1 MSQPR
6 VLIITHDVVGEN
18 MAGPAIRCWEFA
30 RVLSREVDVVLAT
43 PHPTSLSLRAFEV
56 VQYDIDKLETLA
68 SQSDVVVLS
77 GATLWRFPS
86 LRDILAPL
94 VVDVYDP
101 FLLESLPMLTG
112 LPSTERRRRHA
123 ETLDALTDLLTWGDF
138 FICSSEKQ
146 RDYWLGWLNALGRIN
161 PLTYDDDPTLQRLID
176 VVAFGLPEEPPE
188 HTHPVL
194 KGVWPGIEPE
204 DHLIVW
210 GGGVYNWF
218 DPLTLIRAME
228 RVSKQRD
235 DVKLFF
241 LGISHP
247 NPDVHDGEMAE
258 KAVALSQELGLH
270 ERCVFFNGWTP
281 YEERQNYLL
290 EADVGISLHFAHV
303 ETHFSFR
310 TRLLDYIWTALP
322 IIVTQGDV
330 LSALVEQYNLGWVV
344 DYESVGSVT
353 TAVLQSVESSRDDFR
368 ERFATVIPQLRWDV
382 VMRPLVEFCR
392 NPRCAPD
399 RALTRIDLQSL
410 PTLKL
415 ISQINAL
422 RREGDGRAERTSR
435 LEGALREREA
445 RIANLERKMLTKDA
459 QVTGLERQ
467 VTGLKNQVQAKDDDV
482 AQLREMLA
490 QIQQGRV
497 MRLMNG
503 INHIIKGGS
512 LK

>member
-1 MSQPR
+1 MNQPR

-30 RVLSREVDVVLAT
+30 RVLSHEAIVTLAT
-43 PHPTSLSLRAFEV
+43 PYPTSLAPQAFEV
-56 VQYDIDKLETLA
+56 VQYEPPKLEAWA

-77 GATLWRFPS
+77 GATLWRFPA
-86 LRDILAPL
+86 LRDLSAPL
-94 VVDVYDP
+94 VVDIYDP

-161 PLTYDDDPTLQRLID
+161 PLTYDDDPTLLRLID
-176 VVAFGLPEEPPE
+176 VVAFGLPHTPPE
-188 HTHPVL
+188 HTHSVL
-194 KGVWPGIEPE
+194 KGVWPGIQPE
-204 DHLIVW
+204 DHVVVW

-228 RVSKQRD
+228 CVSKQRD

-241 LGISHP
+241 LGIGHP
-247 NPDVHDGEMAE
+247 NPDVHSGEMAE
-258 KAVALSQELGLH
+258 KAIALSQELGLY
-270 ERCVFFNGWTP
+270 EQCVFFNDWTP

-322 IIVTQGDV
+322 IIVTRGDV
-330 LSALVEQYNLGWVV
+330 LSSMVKQKHLGWVV
-344 DYESVGSVT
+344 DYESVEDVT
-353 TAVLQSVESSRDDFR
+353 TAILESVAVSRGDFR
-368 ERFATVIPQLRWDV
+368 ERFATVAPQLKWDT

-392 NPRCAPD
+392 TPWCAPD
-399 RALTRIDLQSL
+399 RALARSDLQSL

-415 ISQINAL
+415 VSQINAL
-422 RREGDGRAERTSR
+422 RREVDRRDERASR
-435 LEGALREREA
+435 LEGALREREG
-445 RIANLERKMLTKDA
+445 RIADFERKMLTRDTQIA
-459 QVTGLERQ
+459 HLE
-467 VTGLKNQVQAKDDDV
+467 NQVRAKDDEV
-482 AQLREMLA
+482 EHLREILA
-490 QIQQGRV
+490 QIRQGRM
-497 MRLMNG
+497 MRLLDG

-512 LK
+512 LN

>member
-1 MSQPR
+1 MSR
-6 VLIITHDVVGEN
+6 TKVLIITHDVVDEN

-30 RVLSREVDVVLAT
+30 RILGREADVSLAT
-43 PHPTSLSLRAFEV
+43 PHPSSLSPQAFEV
-56 VQYDIDKLETLA
+56 VQYDKAKLEALA

-77 GATLWRFPS
+77 GATLWRFPF
-86 LRDILAPL
+86 LRDISAPL
-94 VVDVYDP
+94 VIDVYDP
-101 FLLESLPMLTG
+101 FLLESLPMLID
-112 LPSTERRRRHA
+112 LPGAERRRRHA

-176 VVAFGLPEEPPE
+176 VVAFGLPEDPPE
-188 HTHPVL
+188 HTCPVL
-194 KGVWPGIEPE
+194 KGVWPGIQPQ

-228 RVSKQRD
+228 RVSQQRD

-241 LGISHP
+241 LGIRHP
-247 NPDVHDGEMAE
+247 NPDVHSGEMAE

-270 ERCVFFNGWTP
+270 ERCVFFNDWTP

-310 TRLLDYIWTALP
+310 TRLLDYVWASLP

-330 LSALVEQYNLGWVV
+330 LSAMVKQKRLGWVV
-344 DYESVGSVT
+344 DYESVEDVT
-353 TAVLQSVESSRDDFR
+353 AAILESAAASRDDFR
-368 ERFATVIPQLRWDV
+368 ERFATVTPQLRWDV
-382 VMRPLVEFCR
+382 VMSPLVEFCR
-392 NPRCAPD
+392 DPRCAPD
-399 RALTRIDLQSL
+399 RALVRSDLQSL

-422 RREGDGRAERTSR
+422 RREVDRRDERTSR

-445 RIANLERKMLTKDA
+445 RIANLERKGLTNETRIAILED
-459 QVTGLERQ
+459 QVR
-467 VTGLKNQVQAKDDDV
+467 AKDDEV
-482 AQLREMLA
+482 ERLRETLA
-490 QIQQGRV
+490 KIEQGRV